1 MMKHQMILMITF
13 QIMIMMTDYDYG
25 ERWIWRKCDVICTD
39 WVTDFAYGV
48 PEVIFHIANF
58 TFY

>member
-1 MMKHQMILMITF
+1 MITF
-13 QIMIMMTDYDYG
+13 QIMIMMRDYDYG

-39 WVTDFAYGV
+39 RVTDFAYDV
-48 PEVIFHIANF
+48 PEVIFHIVNF